1 MRTSLR
7 LRVLLFFLLI
17 GCGNIAAIAAGALL
31 AWRRAPEAL
40 PALTV
45 AGLVAAFGAILITAL
60 IWLLFDEHVAR
71 AINRLAAALRA
82 RAHGGVTTE
91 LDISTVRHLGD
102 LGPASGALCR
112 ELADMH
118 ASFEARLDSA
128 TRQMEEDNA
137 HLAALLSEIP
147 VAVMLVDEAYRII
160 LYDRQCVHA
169 LGQVAQLGLGRSV
182 FDYLD
187 REALEGALADLAA
200 NADVTFIDVNLPT
213 ADGKETV
220 STRVRHALQGG
231 GFMLSMEVEGD
242 TMAERPLVFDFG
254 LTDKAMDQHIAQTPL
269 SALSYVVFDSETTGL
284 DTEHDEIVQVGAVR
298 VLSNRIVQGETFDTL
313 VNPGRPI
320 PGASSRIHGITDEM
334 VGEAPDPVT
343 ALRRFHGFAQ
353 DGVLVAHNAPFD
365 LAFLKRHEGALG
377 LAFDHPVLD
386 TVLLSAIIF
395 GEGEIH
401 TLDAIAD
408 RLDIH
413 IDGSVRHTAVGD
425 AIATAQV
432 LVRLLPMLEA
442 HGVHTFGD
450 VITAMRRHARLLPD
464 LNRNTDQ

>member
-1 MRTSLR
+1 MRNNLR
-7 LRVLLFFLLI
+7 LRILLFFLLI

-45 AGLVAAFGAILITAL
+45 AGLVAGFGAILITAL

-71 AINRLAAALRA
+71 AINRFAAALRA
-82 RAHGGVTTE
+82 RAHGGVTTD
-91 LDISTVRHLGD
+91 LDVGPVRHLGD

-112 ELADMH
+112 ELAEMH
-118 ASFEARLDSA
+118 ASFEARLSSA
-128 TRQMEEDNA
+128 TRRMEEDNA

-147 VAVMLVDEAYRII
+147 VAVMLVDEANRII

-187 REALEGALADLAA
+187 RGALEHALADLAA
-200 NADVTFIDVNLPT
+200 GTDVTFIDATLPT

-220 STRVRHALQGG
+220 STRVRRALQGG
-231 GFMLSMEVEGD
+231 GLMLSMEVQGD
-242 TMAERPLVFDFG
+242 TLAERPLVFDFD
-254 LTDKAMDQHIAQTPL
+254 LTDTAMDRHIAQTPL

-284 DTEHDEIVQVGAVR
+284 DTERDEIVQVGAVR
-298 VLSNRIVQGETFDTL
+298 VLSNRIVKGETFDTF

-320 PGASSRIHGITDEM
+320 PGASSRIHGITDKM
-334 VGEAPDPVT
+334 VARAPSPVS

-353 DGVLVAHNAPFD
+353 DAVLVAHNAPFD
-365 LAFLKRHEGALG
+365 LAFLKRHEGELD

-395 GEGEIH
+395 GEDESH

-413 IDGSVRHTAVGD
+413 IDGSARHTAVGD

-442 HGVHTFGD
+442 HGIHTFGD
-450 VITAMRRHARLLPD
+450 ATAAMRRHARLLPD
-464 LNRNTDQ
+464 LNRTGDQ